1 MERLYTDEDKS
12 HVLQLFVNITD
23 LVPQHIGQV
32 IRLLKVNPYLIYI
45 YLFVSNKRQNG
56 KNGRKVG
63 LWPEHFILTFY
74 V

>member
-12 HVLQLFVNITD
+12 PVLQLFENITD

-32 IRLLKVNPYLIYI
+32 IRLLKVNPYIIYI

-56 KNGRKVG
+56 KIDRKVG
-63 LWPEHFILTFY
+63 
-74 V
+74 

>member
-32 IRLLKVNPYLIYI
+32 IRLLKVNPYIIYI
-45 YLFVSNKRQNG
+45 YLFVSNKRQKG
-56 KNGRKVG
+56 KIDRKVG